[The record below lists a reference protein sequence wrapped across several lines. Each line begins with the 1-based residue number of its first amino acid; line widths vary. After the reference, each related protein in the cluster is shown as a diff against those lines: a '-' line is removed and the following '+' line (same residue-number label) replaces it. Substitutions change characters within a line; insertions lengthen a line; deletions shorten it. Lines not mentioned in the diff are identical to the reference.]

1 MNYQTLF
8 NIVLGLGAAVF
19 GWFARML
26 WQDIKSVTS
35 ALAEFRVEIAK
46 NYVPRNDF
54 KEFSSEIREMFNK
67 VMDKLDNKADK

>member
-1 MNYQTLF
+1 MDYQTLF

-46 NYVPRNDF
+46 L
-54 KEFSSEIREMFNK
+54 SLIHI
-67 VMDKLDNKADK
+67 

>member
-1 MNYQTLF
+1 M
-8 NIVLGLGAAVF
+8 F